1 MTSRGESRNKI
12 LHTASRLFQLQG
24 YHATGLNQIVKESGA
39 PKGSLYHYFPNG
51 KEELAIEA
59 VTYTGK
65 IIEDIIQNNMEKVSD
80 PIEAIQLF
88 IQETASQFDYT
99 ESIQGIPVGLLASE
113 TALISEPLRIACMKV
128 FKRWEGAFTR
138 KLLQNGFSE
147 EKASKLGTLINSM
160 IEGGIILCLTSKDK
174 TPLLLIAEQIP
185 ILVGKK
191 G

>member
-1 MTSRGESRNKI
+1 MTSRGDSREKI

-39 PKGSLYHYFPNG
+39 PKGSLYHFFPNG

-65 IIEDIIQNNMEKVSD
+65 LIEHLIQQSMDESSD
-80 PIEAIQLF
+80 PIEAIQQF
-88 IQETASQFDYT
+88 IKKTASQFDNT

-113 TALISEPLRIACMKV
+113 TALISEPLRTVCMKV
-128 FKRWEGAFTR
+128 FKSWEEVFAR
-138 KLLQNGFSE
+138 KLMENGCAE
-147 EKASKLGTLINSM
+147 EEAHQLGMLINSM
-160 IEGGIILCLTSKDK
+160 IEGGIMLSLTNKDK
-174 TPLLLIAEQIP
+174 TPLLLIAEKIP
-185 ILVGKK
+185 VLVRKK

>member
-1 MTSRGESRNKI
+1 MTSRGDSREKI

-39 PKGSLYHYFPNG
+39 PKGSLYHFFPNG

-65 IIEDIIQNNMEKVSD
+65 IVEHVIQKSMDESSD
-80 PIEAIQLF
+80 PVEAIQRF
-88 IQETASQFDYT
+88 IEKTASQFDNT

-113 TALISEPLRIACMKV
+113 TALISEPLRTVCMKV
-128 FKRWEGAFTR
+128 FKSWEVVFAR
-138 KLLQNGFSE
+138 KLMENGFAE
-147 EKASKLGTLINSM
+147 EEASQLGMLINSM
-160 IEGGIILCLTSKDK
+160 IEGGIMLSLTNKDK

-185 ILVGKK
+185 VLVRKK

>member
-1 MTSRGESRNKI
+1 MTSRGDSREKI

-39 PKGSLYHYFPNG
+39 PKGSLYHFFPNG

-59 VTYTGK
+59 VSYTGK
-65 IIEDIIQNNMEKVSD
+65 IVEHVIQQSMDESSD
-80 PIEAIQLF
+80 PTEAIQHF
-88 IQETASQFDYT
+88 IKKTASQFDNT

-113 TALISEPLRIACMKV
+113 TALISEPLRTVCMKV
-128 FKRWEGAFTR
+128 FKSWETVFAR
-138 KLLQNGFSE
+138 KLKENGFAE
-147 EKASKLGTLINSM
+147 EEANQLGTLINSM
-160 IEGGIILCLTSKDK
+160 IEGGIMLSLTNKDK

-185 ILVGKK
+185 VLVRKK

>member
-1 MTSRGESRNKI
+1 MTSRGDSREKI

-39 PKGSLYHYFPNG
+39 PKGSLYHFFPNG

-65 IIEDIIQNNMEKVSD
+65 IVEHLIQQSMDESSD

-88 IQETASQFDYT
+88 IKKTASQFDNT
-99 ESIQGIPVGLLASE
+99 ESIKGIPVGLLASE
-113 TALISEPLRIACMKV
+113 TALISEPLRTVCMKV
-128 FKRWEGAFTR
+128 FKSWEAVFAR
-138 KLLQNGFSE
+138 KLMENGFAE
-147 EKASKLGTLINSM
+147 EEANQLGTLINSM
-160 IEGGIILCLTSKDK
+160 IEGGIMLSLTNKDK

-185 ILVGKK
+185 VLVRKK

>member
-1 MTSRGESRNKI
+1 MSSRGDSREKI

-39 PKGSLYHYFPNG
+39 PKGSLYHFFPNG

-65 IIEDIIQNNMEKVSD
+65 CIEDIIRHSMDKITD
-80 PIEAIQLF
+80 PVEAIQLF
-88 IQETASQFDYT
+88 IKETASQFDSK

-113 TALISEPLRIACMKV
+113 TALISEPLRTVCMKV
-128 FKRWEGAFTR
+128 FKSWEAVFAG
-138 KLLQNGFSE
+138 KLMQNGFDE
-147 EKASKLGTLINSM
+147 EEASKLGMLINSM
-160 IEGGIILCLTSKDK
+160 IEGGIMLSLTNKNK
-174 TPLLLIAEQIP
+174 APLLLIAEQIP
-185 ILVGKK
+185 VLVRKK

>member
-1 MTSRGESRNKI
+1 MTSRGDSREKI

-39 PKGSLYHYFPNG
+39 PKGSLYHFFPNG

-59 VTYTGK
+59 VSYTGK
-65 IIEDIIQNNMEKVSD
+65 IVEHVIQQSMDESSD
-80 PIEAIQLF
+80 PTEAIQHF
-88 IQETASQFDYT
+88 IKKTASQFDNT

-113 TALISEPLRIACMKV
+113 TALISEPLRTVCMKV
-128 FKRWEGAFTR
+128 FKSWETVFAK
-138 KLLQNGFSE
+138 KLKENGFAE
-147 EKASKLGTLINSM
+147 EEANQLGTLINSM
-160 IEGGIILCLTSKDK
+160 IEGGIMLSLTNKDK

-185 ILVGKK
+185 VLVRKK